1 MGISKILIVF
11 AIICLSACSR
21 NKLIVSVGYQD
32 GGNLQKGDKVLLDG
46 IAVGEV
52 VGFHFVP
59 KMVFVDLSMDEGIK
73 IPLSSKFVI
82 SKSLLG
88 SASIIIK
95 PSLKTKFITN
105 ADTVLGISYKELA
118 LDSVKQRRAQAGIQK
133 IAQGLSEVFQALG
146 SDSTSNTK

>member
-1 MGISKILIVF
+1 M
-11 AIICLSACSR
+11 
-21 NKLIVSVGYQD
+21 
-32 GGNLQKGDKVLLDG
+32 QKGDKVLLDG